1 MKSILILFAH
11 PMYQRS
17 RVHRCLARE
26 VKGMEGVTFH
36 DLYEEYPSFYI
47 QAKREQALL
56 CQHDI
61 VIFEH
66 PLYWYSGPAILKEW
80 QDLVL
85 EHGFAYGQ
93 GGTAL
98 RGKWLLSVVSTGGAE
113 QGYRHGGI
121 QRFTM
126 REFLVPFDQMAHLCG
141 MEYLPPFVVYG
152 SYQLTLEQIEAH
164 ARDYRRLLEGLRDER
179 VDLAS
184 VRALSSLN
192 SDLTALLP
200 SEMEGGR

>member
-11 PMYQRS
+11 PLFQRS
-17 RVHRCLARE
+17 RVHRALVKA

-36 DLYEEYPSFYI
+36 DLYEEYPSLYI

-56 CQHDI
+56 SQHDI
-61 VIFEH
+61 IIFEH

-85 EHGFAYGQ
+85 EHGFAYGK

-98 RGKWLLSVVSTGGAE
+98 RGKWLFNAVSTGGAE
-113 QGYRHGGI
+113 QGYRRGGV

-126 REFLVPFDQMAHLCG
+126 REFLVPYDQMAHLCG

-152 SYQLTLEQIEAH
+152 SYQLTSEQIDGH
-164 ARDYRRLLEGLRDER
+164 ARDYRRLLEGLRDGR
-179 VDLAS
+179 LDFRS
-184 VRALSSLN
+184 VQALPSLN
-192 SDLTALLP
+192 GDRAAGLP
-200 SEMEGGR
+200 RETEAGR